1 MCLGPRGKEIHLYI
15 NIWSEPLGRGIQLW
29 KRGCCSR
36 GRHVLRRRRH
46 ISAQGLARGSVLRSA
61 HSTGM
66 ESARVCWVC

>member
-1 MCLGPRGKEIHLYI
+1 MYLESGDKEIHLYI

-29 KRGCCSR
+29 RRGYCSW
-36 GRHVLRRRRH
+36 GRYVLRRH

-66 ESARVCWVC
+66 EPARVCWFC